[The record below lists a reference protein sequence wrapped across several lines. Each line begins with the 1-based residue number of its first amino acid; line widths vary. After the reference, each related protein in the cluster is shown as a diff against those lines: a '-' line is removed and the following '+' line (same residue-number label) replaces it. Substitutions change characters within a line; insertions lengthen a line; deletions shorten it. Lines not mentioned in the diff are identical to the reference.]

1 VAHVTLVCI
10 RYPWLA
16 IESRKEEDIRTVGDL
31 FYIQCQELE
40 DIAFAW
46 VWEQIVAALAEE
58 LDLSEEQIDRL
69 VHRFLDRI
77 PEAIRDRVTRFAS
90 IGLLKAG

>member
-1 VAHVTLVCI
+1 MAHVTLVCI

-46 VWEQIVAALAEE
+46 VWVQIVAAFQATLAEE
-58 LDLSEEQIDRL
+58 LDLSERQIDRL
-69 VHRFLDRI
+69 FHRFLDRI
-77 PEAIRDRVTRFAS
+77 PEAIRDRVT
-90 IGLLKAG
+90 